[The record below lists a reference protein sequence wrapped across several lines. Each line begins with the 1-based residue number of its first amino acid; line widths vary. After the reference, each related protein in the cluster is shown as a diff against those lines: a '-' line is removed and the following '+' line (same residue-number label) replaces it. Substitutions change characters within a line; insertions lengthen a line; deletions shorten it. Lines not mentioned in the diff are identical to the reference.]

1 MTVTIESFDP
11 CLLISLSLACLGNVP
26 VCLGF
31 MNRLVLAFAKCQSIK
46 TLVFLNHSNGENGR
60 NDESHDYE
68 QAISES
74 GYGFYNILLLLAFLP
89 AGWSAVFDTTSSAF
103 ILPAVECV
111 FDLTLFR
118 KGVLVSI
125 VYMGIIVSGILW
137 DFMLQD
143 SLINHLG
150 KRNLLLL
157 GLLVDSI
164 CNVTSA
170 FVDSYYMFLLLKFI
184 SGVIVGGPFTILLPY
199 LAEFHAPKYQP
210 QFTRWA
216 GFIFGISLMIP
227 AALAFNV
234 LPYSSPFSFEISG
247 QVFATWQVYL
257 LICSVPSVIG
267 LITMAFTPDSP
278 KLFMSDG
285 SYQKALK
292 SLRKIY
298 SMNTW
303 KSPKS
308 YPVKVLRV
316 KETQTQQEDADLTV
330 KNQIR
335 KSWSNAKTL
344 TSMQYLSPLS
354 ILIFLQF
361 GSMLGLNTMRLWVP
375 QLFIMLNNFGRKFRH
390 AYPSNETLTMCE
402 MLVPTKFPMSHLIQ
416 NYSTHSQS
424 CAPSHIEAA
433 VYINSTI
440 IAMSTVVFAFLAGF
454 IMTSR
459 RRIEIIML
467 FTFIVSIVC
476 SFGVNWAELVPCML
490 TLSAAIVVTMR
501 IAGNIVLAVNAQV
514 IPVPLRST
522 AVSIIN
528 LIGNFAAVI
537 GNFAFSSLL
546 DAECVAAFMSIGCL
560 MLACAAIVFV
570 LPKPSKPPEI
580 VSSADEERY

>member
-1 MTVTIESFDP
+1 MVS
-11 CLLISLSLACLGNVP
+11 GNGHGPWVI
-26 VCLGF
+26 
-31 MNRLVLAFAKCQSIK
+31 A
-46 TLVFLNHSNGENGR
+46 ENGR
-60 NDESHDYE
+60 LDEPHDYE
-68 QAISES
+68 KAITKS
-74 GYGFYNILLLLAFLP
+74 GYGLYNILLLLAFLP
-89 AGWSAVFDTTSSAF
+89 AGWSAVFDTTSPAF
-103 ILPAVECV
+103 ILPAVECI

-125 VYMGIIVSGILW
+125 VYVGIIVSGILW

-170 FVDSYYMFLLLKFI
+170 FVDSYYVFLLLKFI
-184 SGVIVGGPFTILLPY
+184 SGVIVGGPFTLLLPY
-199 LAEFHAPKYQP
+199 LAEFHAPIYQP

-216 GFIFGISLMIP
+216 GLIFGISLVIP

-234 LPYSSPFSFEISG
+234 LPYSSPFSFQVSG
-247 QVFATWQVYL
+247 RIIETWQVYL
-257 LICSVPSVIG
+257 LICSIPSVLG
-267 LITMAFTPDSP
+267 LITMSFTPDSP
-278 KLFMSDG
+278 KLLMSDG
-285 SYQKALK
+285 SYQRALK
-292 SLRKIY
+292 SLRRIY

-303 KSPKS
+303 KSPNS
-308 YPVKVLRV
+308 YPVKLL
-316 KETQTQQEDADLTV
+316 KIKDTLTEEAKKDFTV
-330 KNQIR
+330 KNKTQ
-335 KSWSNAKTL
+335 KSWSSIKKL
-344 TSMQYLSPLS
+344 LSMPYLSPLS

-402 MLVPTKFPMSHLIQ
+402 MLVPTKFPMPNLIQ
-416 NYSTHSQS
+416 NYSINSES
-424 CAPSHIEAA
+424 CTPSHIEAA

-459 RRIEIIML
+459 TRKGVILL
-467 FTFIVSIVC
+467 FTFIISIAC
-476 SFGVNWAELVPCML
+476 SFGVNWAQLVPYML

-522 AVSIIN
+522 AVSIVN
-528 LIGNFAAVI
+528 LIGNFAAVV

-560 MLACAAIVFV
+560 MLACAIVVFI
-570 LPKPSKPPEI
+570 LPKPLPLETTSNTE
-580 VSSADEERY
+580 EERF